1 MEKNIEKAIKVA
13 VLVATALI
21 SASKGAS
28 AVGTFAK
35 TAIEIFQVFKS
46 CSGSYSRINLGIGG
60 NYAV

>member
-46 CSGSYSRINLGIGG
+46 
-60 NYAV
+60 